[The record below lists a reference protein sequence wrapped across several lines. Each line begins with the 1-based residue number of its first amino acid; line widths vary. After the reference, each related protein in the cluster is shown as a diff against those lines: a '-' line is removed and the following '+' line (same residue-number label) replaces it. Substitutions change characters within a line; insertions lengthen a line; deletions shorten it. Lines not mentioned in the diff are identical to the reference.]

1 MGTVKLPPA
10 IEEQIQDMPMLNEV
24 AHKLL
29 TIVGDERH
37 SVKQLVEVI
46 EQDVYIASRL
56 LRIAN
61 SAAYN
66 RGHEINSIQR
76 AVLHLGESLV
86 VGVAVGASTGELLTK
101 PLVGYEGP
109 EGALW
114 KHCLQV
120 AFASRALAI
129 KNGKVE
135 PDRAYTAGLL
145 MDMGM
150 AVMSDHI
157 AKYADAI
164 IQKIDTGET
173 GMDFS
178 NYERELIGVNHAEI
192 GAELAERWN
201 LPDELVAGIRYHHAP
216 STGPAE
222 HRPMLYTLH
231 IADMVTRM
239 AGFGVGSESLSY
251 SLDKGYKEYFRV
263 DSTFLSELMLE
274 VMEQF
279 DRVERSLFS

>member
-1 MGTVKLPPA
+1 MGPVNLPHE
-10 IEEQIQDMPMLNEV
+10 IEEQLQGMPMLSEV

-29 TIVGDERH
+29 TLVGDEDH
-37 SVKQLVEVI
+37 SVKEVAALI
-46 EQDVYIASRL
+46 EQDVYLAARL

-61 SAAYN
+61 SAAFS
-66 RGHEINSIQR
+66 RGQKIESIQR
-76 AVLHLGESLV
+76 AVIHLGETLV
-86 VGVAVGASTGELLTK
+86 VSIAVGASTGELLTK

-120 AFASRALAI
+120 AFAARALAI
-129 KNGKVE
+129 MHGKVE

-157 AKYADAI
+157 AKYSDAI
-164 IQKIDTGET
+164 IKKIDEAET
-173 GMDFS
+173 GMDFA
-178 NYERELIGVNHAEI
+178 NYEREMIGVNHAEV
-192 GAELAERWN
+192 GAELAQRWN
-201 LPDELVAGIRYHHAP
+201 LPDELVAGIRFHHAP

-251 SLDKGYKEYFRV
+251 SLDKGYREYFKI
-263 DSTFLSELMLE
+263 DSKDLSKLMLE
-274 VMEQF
+274 VVEQF